1 MEPAFLLPKNKL
13 IEVGKFMG
21 KLKPLASQLPN
32 QGRSSGKG
40 LVKKDASK
48 DSQWDECF

>member
-21 KLKPLASQLPN
+21 KLKPLSSQLPVAQSKN
-32 QGRSSGKG
+32 LSKG
-40 LVKKDASK
+40 VVKKDTK
-48 DSQWDECF
+48 DNNWDECF